1 MENKSWLKL
10 IAVAVFSSLFTLI
23 LYKTLGFERRSVVL
37 QDGESKESL
46 AKLTRKGDM
55 LVPLDFTE
63 IAQKTTTAVVHI
75 TAKYGNQNATNN
87 KRNNNNRQNNI
98 NDLFRDF
105 FGDGGDPFGQMPRQ
119 RGEATGSG
127 VIITD
132 DGYIVTNNHVVA
144 DASEIEVSLNDKR
157 TYKAEVIGTSPAT
170 DLAVIKIKEKGLGS
184 LSFGNSDI
192 LKVGEWV
199 VAVGNPFNLQSTVTA
214 GIVSAKGRNL
224 NLLKN
229 DKNGRDNGTKLAPVE
244 SFIQT
249 DAVVN
254 PGNSGGAL
262 VNTKGELIG
271 INTAIAS
278 PTGSFAGYSFAVP
291 SNLVKKIVK
300 DLIEFG
306 AVQRGYLGASIRDLD
321 GKLAEEKG
329 IKDLTQGAYIESVQD
344 ESAASEGGLKEGDI
358 IIGVDGKKIKSSAEL
373 LEEIAKRRPNDK
385 LSLSVKRGSSE
396 KTINVYLKNEEGKKG
411 LIGKKSSTDVQKS
424 LGADFSNLSAKEKS
438 SLNISGGAKVENIT
452 GGKIG
457 QQTDIREGFIITK
470 LNGQPIKDADDLL
483 NKLKISK
490 GGVLLSG
497 FYADDDSNTEYYYG
511 FGM

>member
-10 IAVAVFSSLFTLI
+10 VAVAILSSLFTLI
-23 LYKTLGFERRSVVL
+23 LYKMLGFERRAVVL
-37 QDGESKESL
+37 QEGQTAESI
-46 AKLTRKGDM
+46 AQLTRKGGM
-55 LVPLDFTE
+55 VPPLDFVD
-63 IAQKTTTAVVHI
+63 IAQKTTAAVVHI
-75 TAKYGNQNATNN
+75 TAKYGNTNASSN
-87 KRNNNNRQNNI
+87 KRNNRQNNI

-105 FGDGGDPFGQMPRQ
+105 FGDNDPFGQMPRNGQ
-119 RGEATGSG
+119 RGESTGSG
-127 VIITD
+127 VILTA

-144 DASEIEVSLNDKR
+144 DATEIEVSLNDKR

-170 DLAVIKIKEKGLGS
+170 DLAVIRIKEKGLTF
-184 LSFGNSDI
+184 LAFGNSDV

-199 VAVGNPFNLQSTVTA
+199 VAVGNPFNLQSTVTS

-229 DKNGRDNGTKLAPVE
+229 ERGRGDNTTKLAPVE

-300 DLIEFG
+300 DLIDFG

-329 IKDLTQGAYIESVQD
+329 IKDLTQGAYIEAVQ
-344 ESAASEGGLKEGDI
+344 EGSAADEGGLKESDI
-358 IIGVDGKKIKSSAEL
+358 VVGVDGRKIKSSAEL
-373 LEEIAKRRPNDK
+373 LEEIAKRSPNDK
-385 LSLSVKRGSSE
+385 LALSVKRNGTE

-411 LIGKKSSTDVQKS
+411 LIGKKSNNDIQKA
-424 LGADFSNLSAKEKS
+424 LGADFSNLTSKEKS
-438 SLNISGGAKVENIT
+438 SLSISGGAKVENIT

-457 QQTDIREGFIITK
+457 QQTDIREGFIVTK
-470 LNGQPIKDADDLL
+470 LNGQPIKDAEDLL
-483 NKLKISK
+483 NKLKTTK

-497 FYADDDSNTEYYYG
+497 MYPDDDTNTEYYYG

>member
-1 MENKSWLKL
+1 M
-10 IAVAVFSSLFTLI
+10 SSLFTLI

-37 QDGESKESL
+37 QEGETKESL
-46 AKLTRKGDM
+46 AKLARKGDM
-55 LVPLDFTE
+55 LVPLDFVD

-75 TAKYGNQNATNN
+75 TAKYGNTNASNN
-87 KRNNNNRQNNI
+87 KRNNRQNNI

-105 FGDGGDPFGQMPRQ
+105 FGDNDMFGQMPRNGQ

-127 VIITD
+127 VIITE

-229 DKNGRDNGTKLAPVE
+229 DRNGRGDNGTKLAPVE

-306 AVQRGYLGASIRDLD
+306 SVQRGYLGASIRDLD

-329 IKDLTQGAYIESVQD
+329 IKDLTQGAYIEAVQD

-358 IIGVDGKKIKSSAEL
+358 VIGVDGKKIKSSAEL

-385 LSLSVKRGSSE
+385 LTLLIKRSSGE

-411 LIGKKSSTDVQKS
+411 LLGKKSNTDMQKS
-424 LGADFSNLSAKEKS
+424 LGADFANLSSKEKS

-483 NKLKISK
+483 NKLKTTR

-497 FYADDDSNTEYYYG
+497 IYPDDDSNTEYYYG